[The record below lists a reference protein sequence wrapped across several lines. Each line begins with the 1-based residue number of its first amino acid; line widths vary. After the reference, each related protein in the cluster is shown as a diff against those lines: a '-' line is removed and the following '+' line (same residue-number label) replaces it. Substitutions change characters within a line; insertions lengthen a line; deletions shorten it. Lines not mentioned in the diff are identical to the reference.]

1 MDGSLLAVL
10 PVIVFIFLFF
20 YFSSKLVFFTL
31 LVIFISH
38 LVLTWLFGPEVV
50 RIIGFCFSVV
60 VGILMICHLVSVF
73 FSVEDQGDD
82 YGWKDP
88 GPPDD

>member
-1 MDGSLLAVL
+1 MDSSLLAVL

-20 YFSSKLVFFTL
+20 YFLSKLIFFTL
-31 LVIFISH
+31 LTIFISH

-50 RIIGFCFSVV
+50 RIIGFCVGAVF
-60 VGILMICHLVSVF
+60 GILWIGHLVSLF
-73 FSVEDQGDD
+73 FSVEDKGDD